1 MPRVYIPPPLRTLTD
16 GIDIV
21 EVDGSTVR
29 QVIDALDAKHP
40 GTKAR
45 LCQGDELQP
54 GLTVA
59 VGSNVTAIGL
69 WQKVQ
74 PDDEVHF
81 LPAVGG
87 G

>member
-1 MPRVYIPPPLRTLTD
+1 MPRVYIPPALRSLTN
-16 GIDIV
+16 GVDIV
-21 EVDGSTVR
+21 EVDGATVR
-29 QVIDALDAKHP
+29 QVIDRLDAKHP
-40 GTKAR
+40 GMKAR

-59 VGSNVTAIGL
+59 VGSSVSSSGL
-69 WQKVQ
+69 WQKVG